1 MLVNL
6 TLPPM
11 ASFGPIGGQLV
22 GCEGINLNKKINF
35 YKNSFLVI
43 FGVKFHAT
51 ALACT
56 PTDAQ
61 KRGASLKKNIDAVAS
76 NLTPKMFKKLFFRTP
91 QPTKQQIVRSF
102 NHLKTTLRWFLVV
115 GRSVGRSSYNI
126 LTSKFGFYA

>member
-1 MLVNL
+1 
-6 TLPPM
+6 M
-11 ASFGPIGGQLV
+11 APG

-61 KRGASLKKNIDAVAS
+61 KRGASFKKKIDAVAS

-115 GRSVGRSSYNI
+115 GRSVGRSDGRSVSRSDGRFPCP
-126 LTSKFGFYA
+126 SKDLIRTL